1 MADVFAY
8 DWACPVIRKHLGG
21 RFNGHCF
28 NGIAS
33 LIVKRDERLDFTAK
47 RMIVLAS
54 PGKESVALVRRTLD
68 GRLKDLLYL
77 LPSLWCHTCCL
88 ASDDQALVR
97 PDAGQLCPEGLLS
110 G

>member
-1 MADVFAY
+1 MANLLAY
-8 DWACPVIRKHLGG
+8 DCAIIRQHLGG

-33 LIVKRDERLDFTAK
+33 LIVRRDERLDFTAK

-77 LPSLWCHTCCL
+77 LPSLWCHTCW
-88 ASDDQALVR
+88 
-97 PDAGQLCPEGLLS
+97 
-110 G
+110 